1 MFNRWSYRASKRSG
15 LKATLKRVLG
25 EDGHF
30 YRLQVESFAD
40 AIRGEDKFPAARLED
55 GLAAIR
61 VLRAIGLFT
70 EKGEPVTMADV
81 TGAI

>member
-1 MFNRWSYRASKRSG
+1 
-15 LKATLKRVLG
+15 
-25 EDGHF
+25 
-30 YRLQVESFAD
+30 
-40 AIRGEDKFPAARLED
+40 
-55 GLAAIR
+55 LAAIR